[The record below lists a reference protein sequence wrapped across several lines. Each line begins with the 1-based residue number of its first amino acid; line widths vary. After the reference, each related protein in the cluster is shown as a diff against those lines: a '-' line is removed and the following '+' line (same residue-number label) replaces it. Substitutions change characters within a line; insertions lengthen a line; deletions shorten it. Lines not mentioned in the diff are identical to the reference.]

1 MTDLI
6 ILDQNLD
13 FCCKDNPHPEFRG
26 YQNIEKQIHN
36 FIKFWIKV
44 ALYWIFEYQWRECP
58 SQVKTKD

>member
-1 MTDLI
+1 MTALI

-36 FIKFWIKV
+36 FIKF
-44 ALYWIFEYQWRECP
+44 
-58 SQVKTKD
+58 